1 MSLLP
6 LATTIGSAFVV
17 TFVTVAI
24 PNPSTVGA
32 SHYGVLRGPR
42 AAAIFLGA
50 VLCLDIV
57 VFLLLVHGLHPL
69 LSALGAASYLTPLAG
84 IGLTIAG
91 LVMVGKVWRGGSLPQ
106 SMSLSSD
113 TQDRGTAHGPFVAGV
128 LVPAAN
134 PGFWIWWTTVGTS
147 FIHAARPWGNVGLAL
162 LLTAFLFG
170 AAAWYVPLVWALSRG
185 RQVLSE
191 RAQRVALVVLS
202 CAMVGFGAV
211 LLWPSAAVS
220 G

>member
-1 MSLLP
+1 VSFLP
-6 LATTIGSAFVV
+6 LATTLGSAFVV
-17 TFVTVAI
+17 TFVTVAV

-32 SHYGVLRGPR
+32 SHYGVLRGAR

-50 VLCLDIV
+50 VLCLDVV
-57 VFLLLVHGLHPL
+57 VFFVLVHGLHPL

-91 LVMVGKVWRGGSLPQ
+91 LAMVVTVWRGGSLPE
-106 SMSLSSD
+106 SMNLASEAD
-113 TQDRGTAHGPFVAGV
+113 GGGTTHGPFVAGV

-147 FIHAARPWGNVGLAL
+147 FIHTVRPWGSAGLGML
-162 LLTAFLFG
+162 LMAFLFG
-170 AAAWYVPLVWALSRG
+170 AAAWYVPLVWALSHG

-191 RAQRVALVVLS
+191 RAQKATLLVLGCV
-202 CAMVGFGAV
+202 MVGFGVV
-211 LLWPSAAVS
+211 LLARSAAS
-220 G
+220 FR